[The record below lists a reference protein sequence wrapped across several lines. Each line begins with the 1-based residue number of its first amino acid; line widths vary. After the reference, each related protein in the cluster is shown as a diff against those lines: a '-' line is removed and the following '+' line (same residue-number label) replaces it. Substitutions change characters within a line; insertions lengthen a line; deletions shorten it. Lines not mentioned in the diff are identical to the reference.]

1 MNSVSRYTP
10 IPHLQQA
17 LYRHQSD
24 LFQRYSKILMIR
36 TDFHWR
42 EKTDRYRYGDIHQLA
57 TDMTLLMLRLSEVS
71 GIIGHAWVIEDGLDR
86 GLHAHAVIYVNG
98 QQHRKKWAFCE
109 RMNQLWKIITEGEGY
124 LYHCPDKQDYQASIR
139 FPVDYRHEA
148 GRADMRYVVNYLAKS
163 EQKGDKPVYTLST
176 LSSYK
181 PTGRS
186 RHRKRRSSRSKQTE

>member
-1 MNSVSRYTP
+1 MNTVSRYTP

-17 LYRHQSD
+17 LYQHQSD

-57 TDMTLLMLRLSEVS
+57 TEMTLFMLQLSEVS
-71 GIIGHAWVIEDGLDR
+71 GIIGHAWVIEEGLDR
-86 GLHAHAVIYVNG
+86 GLHAHAVVYVNG
-98 QQHRKKWAFCE
+98 QQHRNKRGFYQ
-109 RMNQLWKIITEGEGY
+109 RMDNLWSAITDDEGY

-139 FPVDYRHEA
+139 FPVGYRDEV
-148 GRADMRYVVNYLAKS
+148 GRKDMRYVVNYLAKS
-163 EQKGDKPVYTLST
+163 EQKGDKPVYTIST
-176 LSSYK
+176 LSAYQ

-186 RHRKRRSSRSKQTE
+186 RHCKHRTARPRR

>member
-1 MNSVSRYTP
+1 MNTVSRYTP

-17 LYRHQSD
+17 LYQHQSD
-24 LFQRYSKILMIR
+24 LFLRYSKILMIR

-57 TDMTLLMLRLSEVS
+57 TDMAFLMLQLSEVS
-71 GIIGHAWVIEDGLDR
+71 GVIGHAWVIEEGLDR

-98 QQHRKKWAFCE
+98 QQHRNKRGFYQC
-109 RMNQLWKIITEGEGY
+109 MDSLWSTITDDEGY
-124 LYHCPDKQDYQASIR
+124 LYHCPDKQGYRASIR
-139 FPVDYRHEA
+139 FPIDYRDEA
-148 GRADMRYVVNYLAKS
+148 GRKDMRYVVNYLAKS

-181 PTGRS
+181 LTGRS
-186 RHRKRRSSRSKQTE
+186 RHCKRRTVRSRR